1 MSKDVFSS
9 TLRRFVLYIT
19 IIVVLFSSIII
30 FQSGYSII
38 NNQQLTAQKF
48 QPIVQNEID
57 NLKTSL
63 YSNLSSSALNAQAY
77 LNDALERLSTLSGMM
92 ICVFDEHGRVLAY
105 APRVEQFEG
114 NLDNKGSA
122 LLLYLPEQSG
132 YMSFFSN
139 EKDYFRNN
147 KFFKNFIKEDN
158 PISRS
163 YVFIDVYNT
172 SRVNLEQTHYIA
184 ICISSFKHVE
194 REIFFSNLLIMLL
207 PIIAFILFSIVLI
220 AIFAKSVSK
229 PLNEFLGLAKS
240 VSQGNLKV
248 RIKYKDNK
256 TEIGKLSNTF
266 NSMMEKLE
274 KTEKQRAEFA
284 SNVAHEL
291 RTPMTTI
298 GGFIEGILDGTIPE
312 EKHNTY
318 LTRVTEEIKRLTNMV
333 KDLLILSKMDA
344 DDAPLEKNTFDIND
358 LIRRSIIRFENE
370 ITRKKIFINVNFTD
384 ENTFVYANSDD
395 IERVLINLIHNA
407 IKFTNEGGNVTITVE
422 PKKNK
427 VYVYIRDNGVGIEQ
441 EELANIWTRFY
452 KSDKSRGKDR
462 SGTGLG
468 LSIVFSVIKRH
479 NETIEVKSQKGV
491 GTEFVFT
498 LDNAE
503 QNKNS

>member
-194 REIFFSNLLIMLL
+194 RNLLFKSLNY
-207 PIIAFILFSIVLI
+207 AFTHNSLHFI
-220 AIFAKSVSK
+220 
-229 PLNEFLGLAKS
+229 
-240 VSQGNLKV
+240 
-248 RIKYKDNK
+248 
-256 TEIGKLSNTF
+256 F
-266 NSMMEKLE
+266 NSSYSHLC
-274 KTEKQRAEFA
+274 
-284 SNVAHEL
+284 
-291 RTPMTTI
+291 
-298 GGFIEGILDGTIPE
+298 
-312 EKHNTY
+312 
-318 LTRVTEEIKRLTNMV
+318 
-333 KDLLILSKMDA
+333 
-344 DDAPLEKNTFDIND
+344 
-358 LIRRSIIRFENE
+358 
-370 ITRKKIFINVNFTD
+370 
-384 ENTFVYANSDD
+384 
-395 IERVLINLIHNA
+395 
-407 IKFTNEGGNVTITVE
+407 
-422 PKKNK
+422 
-427 VYVYIRDNGVGIEQ
+427 
-441 EELANIWTRFY
+441 
-452 KSDKSRGKDR
+452 
-462 SGTGLG
+462 
-468 LSIVFSVIKRH
+468 
-479 NETIEVKSQKGV
+479 
-491 GTEFVFT
+491 
-498 LDNAE
+498 
-503 QNKNS
+503 